1 MVKTTKNK
9 KVDKKLH
16 KKVIKSRSKSRTLKK
31 KTFRKKAGF
40 LLKSKKQAKNE
51 EIEHTF
57 IKMNEERVKEF
68 VMEKAKPIKD
78 RNLELLKLIK
88 DKIQSNNANLNNIFT
103 NNKSKYQMLE
113 GIVDMKEINDTIK
126 ETEQMQLKTASTVS
140 SNKTK
145 KPEQLAPLPSC
156 WKQVFDKDFNRSYVR
171 SDGLKA
177 DKNNRPPPDAECPN

>member
-9 KVDKKLH
+9 KVNKKLH
-16 KKVIKSRSKSRTLKK
+16 KKTNKLKSKSRTLKK

-40 LLKSKKQAKNE
+40 LFKSKKQAKNE
-51 EIEHTF
+51 ELEKTF
-57 IKMNEERVKEF
+57 IKMNEERVKDF
-68 VMEKAKPIKD
+68 LIEKAKPIKD

-88 DKIQSNNANLNNIFT
+88 DKIKSNNANLNNIFA
-103 NNKSKYQMLE
+103 NNKSKYQRLE
-113 GIVDMKEINDTIK
+113 GIVDIKEINNTIK
-126 ETEQMQLKTASTVS
+126 ETEQMQPKTASTVS

-177 DKNNRPPPDAECPN
+177 DKNNRPSPDAECP

>member
-9 KVDKKLH
+9 KVYKKLN
-16 KKVIKSRSKSRTLKK
+16 KKTNKSKSKSRTLKK

-40 LLKSKKQAKNE
+40 LFKSRKQTKNE
-51 EIEHTF
+51 ELEHTF
-57 IKMNEERVKEF
+57 IKMNQERVKDF
-68 VMEKAKPIKD
+68 LMEKAKPIKD
-78 RNLELLKLIK
+78 RDLRLLKLLK
-88 DKIQSNNANLNNIFT
+88 DKIRSNNANLNNIFT
-103 NNKSKYQMLE
+103 NNKSKYQALE
-113 GIVDMKEINDTIK
+113 GIVDIKEIDDTIK

-140 SNKTK
+140 SNKPK

-177 DKNNRPPPDAECPN
+177 DKNNRPSPDAECP